1 MNITNLYIM
10 KDYSKQIEE
19 LQQFINDRL
28 IISKN
33 ENDYVLCS
41 DIHFF
46 INENKDYKDEI
57 TRITSLVV
65 GQHPTCGLLHRKAQ
79 TPSCP
84 LLFAEVR
91 SRD

>member
-28 IISKN
+28 IITKN

-41 DIHFF
+41 DIHF
-46 INENKDYKDEI
+46 I
-57 TRITSLVV
+57 
-65 GQHPTCGLLHRKAQ
+65 
-79 TPSCP
+79 
-84 LLFAEVR
+84 LFYQWK
-91 SRD
+91 

>member
-28 IISKN
+28 IITEN

-46 INENKDYKDEI
+46 INENKDYKDVI
-57 TRITSLVV
+57 NYWAINKTFKLYDSIYKKTFKGTMNFV
-65 GQHPTCGLLHRKAQ
+65 GIKWKNLTIH
-79 TPSCP
+79 
-84 LLFAEVR
+84 
-91 SRD
+91 